1 MAKRIVIR
9 KFPTTEG
16 DSVVTKTADEVKEV
30 DIFTPNTL
38 VVMGKMVYTSWDEL
52 LVDIQESKEEE
63 VEVQQFLK
71 AYGG

>member
-1 MAKRIVIR
+1 MAKRVTIR
-9 KFPTTEG
+9 RFPTTEG
-16 DSVVTKTADEVKEV
+16 DTVVTKVLDEVKEE

-38 VVMGKMVYTSWDEL
+38 VVMGKTVYTSWDEL
-52 LVDIQESKEEE
+52 LVDIQASKEEE

>member
-16 DSVVTKTADEVKEV
+16 DTVTTKTVDEVKEE

-38 VVMGKMVYTSWDEL
+38 VVMGKTVYTSWDGL
-52 LVDIQESKEEE
+52 LVDIQEAKEEE
-63 VEVQQFLK
+63 VEVQQFRK
-71 AYGG
+71 AVGG